1 MLTTETSEG
10 IEISP
15 ARIMQTGFAFW
26 SAKVLLTAVA
36 LELFT
41 HLCDCSKTV
50 ADIKNELH
58 LHGRGL
64 ADFLDALVAL
74 GFLTRSGEGP
84 DARYINTPETDIYLN
99 KKRETYIGGMLEM
112 ANNRLYPFWGNLD
125 EALQTG
131 LPQNEVAHGE
141 TGLFER
147 LYEDKDRLNEFIH
160 AMGSMQTGNFARFA
174 CSFDFA
180 EYGSHCDIGGAGG
193 DLAIQIALHQ
203 PHIKS
208 RVFDLPQVGPIANA
222 NIAKHK
228 MADRVQFMAG
238 NFFTDPLPRA
248 DLITMGNILHDWDLE
263 NKKMLIR
270 KAFDAIPTDG
280 AFVVIENIIDDERRK
295 NAFGLLMSLNMLI
308 ETPGGFD
315 YTAAD
320 FTGWA
325 KEAGFKEVAVMPLT
339 GPASALIAYK

>member
-1 MLTTETSEG
+1 MLTTGTSEG

-26 SAKVLLTAVA
+26 SSKVLLTAIG

-41 HLCDCSKTV
+41 HLCDCSKT
-50 ADIKNELH
+50 ANDIKNELQ
-58 LHGRGL
+58 LNGRGL
-64 ADFLDALVAL
+64 ENFLDALVAL
-74 GFLTRSGEGP
+74 DFLSRSGKGSE
-84 DARYINTPETDIYLN
+84 ARYINTPETDRYLN
-99 KKRETYIGGMLEM
+99 KNRDTYMGGMLEM

-131 LPQNEVAHGE
+131 EPQNELAHGE
-141 TGLFER
+141 SGLFEK
-147 LYEDKDRLNEFIH
+147 LYEDKDRLKEFIQ
-160 AMGSMQTGNFARFA
+160 AMGSIQVGNFTSFARQ
-174 CSFDFA
+174 FDFD

-208 RVFDLPQVGPIANA
+208 KIFDLPQVGPIANA
-222 NIAKHK
+222 NIEKRQV
-228 MADRVQFMAG
+228 ADRVKFVAG

-248 DLITMGNILHDWDLE
+248 DLITMGNILHDWDIE

-270 KAFDAIPTDG
+270 KAFDAIPVDG
-280 AFVVIENIIDDERRK
+280 AFVVIENVIDDDRRK

-320 FTGWA
+320 FTAWA
-325 KEAGFKEVAVMPLT
+325 KEA
-339 GPASALIAYK
+339 